1 VGERRWVFVTILVP
15 EEDINDSPRGY
26 ACRERRD
33 LDRTEPAA
41 PNNLVAGTRRSVWP
55 DVGVEN
61 MMQLAETAE
70 LKQVGQFCFGK
81 RRFLFEFA
89 TRRVKR

>member
-1 VGERRWVFVTILVP
+1 
-15 EEDINDSPRGY
+15 
-26 ACRERRD
+26 
-33 LDRTEPAA
+33 
-41 PNNLVAGTRRSVWP
+41 
-55 DVGVEN
+55 

-70 LKQVGQFCFGK
+70 LKQVGQFCLGK